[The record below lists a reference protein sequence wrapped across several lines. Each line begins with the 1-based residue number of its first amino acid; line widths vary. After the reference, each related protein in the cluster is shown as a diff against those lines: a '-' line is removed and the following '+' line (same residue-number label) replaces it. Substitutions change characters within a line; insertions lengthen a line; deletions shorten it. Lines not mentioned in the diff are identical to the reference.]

1 MSSAGS
7 SSQAFPACCSQH
19 SAGHDKSFAHEA
31 FLRRP
36 WNCDRWTPKHVMRQD
51 ASIKDVASW
60 LDSWLQQ
67 SAIASQ
73 VQRWPCITCGNQI
86 RTHSVVTHQKHH
98 SLRDVTAQVP
108 HPCGQDFVHGLSQSC
123 LHSSFQPLISVMTAN
138 AAKTVL
144 FENSSVGDD
153 L

>member
-1 MSSAGS
+1 MSSAAS

-19 SAGHDKSFAHEA
+19 SAGHDKSFAREA

-36 WNCDRWTPKHVMRQD
+36 WDYDRWTPKHIMRRVDQGRGFM
-51 ASIKDVASW
+51 
-60 LDSWLQQ
+60 LDSWLHQ

-86 RTHSVVTHQKHH
+86 RTHSVETHQIH
-98 SLRDVTAQVP
+98 SLRDVTAHVP
-108 HPCGQDFVHGLSQSC
+108 HPCAQDFVHGLSQSC
-123 LHSSFQPLISVMTAN
+123 LHSSFQPLISLMAAN
-138 AAKTVL
+138 GAKTVL
-144 FENSSVGDD
+144 FENSSAGDD